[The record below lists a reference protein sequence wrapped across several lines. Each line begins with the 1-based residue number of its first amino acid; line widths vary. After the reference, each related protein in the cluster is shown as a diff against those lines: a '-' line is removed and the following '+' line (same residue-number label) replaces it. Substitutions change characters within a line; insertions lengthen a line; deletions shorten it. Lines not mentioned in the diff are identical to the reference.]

1 MQNTGNI
8 SNYQANHQGGYW
20 GEGFKKL
27 RQMQQNTEVSETQNA
42 QLCAV
47 QMLNVYVTAVLLIA
61 EYGEHQLTQKV
72 PFG

>member
-1 MQNTGNI
+1 M
-8 SNYQANHQGGYW
+8 

>member
-1 MQNTGNI
+1 
-8 SNYQANHQGGYW
+8 
-20 GEGFKKL
+20 
-27 RQMQQNTEVSETQNA
+27 MQQNTEVSETQNA
-42 QLCAV
+42 RLCAV